1 MAPSIDYHKLEEG
14 LRDPQAVVAVR
25 LEHVRLN
32 PLAANRAEATFI
44 PIRASR
50 TLNSILPKLTTA
62 RALMLE
68 EQVELLLRAVAANCT
83 QLPFCLHAVP
93 EGRIVL
99 VRVLVREVAVELPLV
114 LLLHLVQLPV
124 QVTKKGITAHHHARH
139 SAATIGAGE
148 TQDMLA
154 IQALGRWRSLRVVE
168 RYTHPKAERSAA
180 GDLEAQ
186 TWLDQPPVS

>member
-44 PIRASR
+44 PIRPSR
-50 TLNSILPKLTTA
+50 TLDSILPKLTTA
-62 RALMLE
+62 RALILE

-83 QLPFCLHAVP
+83 QLLPFCLHAVP

-99 VRVLVREVAVELPLV
+99 VREVAVALPLV
-114 LLLHLVQLPV
+114 LLLLLVQLPV
-124 QVTKKGITAHHHARH
+124 QVTKRGITAHHPARH

-154 IQALGRWRSLRVVE
+154 SRRWVAGGRNGVAPVVATT
-168 RYTHPKAERSAA
+168 RGYGAA
-180 GDLEAQ
+180 ASRARREGTTA
-186 TWLDQPPVS
+186 